1 MNKRSAAIVIVIAAI
16 VVVSGVSV
24 YLFYGSSGKTGS
36 GTGSGTVTLK
46 EDGSSLLYPAF
57 NVWAGNY
64 TAATVKP
71 APGGSSKGISD
82 AENGVVNIGGSD
94 AYLSSPRT
102 GVMNIPILIS
112 YQDICYNIPGLSPS
126 VHLNLTGGII
136 AGIYMGTITSW
147 NNSLIKQYNPGVS
160 LPNHPIV
167 PVHRSDGSGDTFMFT
182 SFLSKAN
189 ATWNS
194 KVGTSTQPNWPTGV
208 NYLEG
213 DGNTGIIAKVSG
225 TSYSIGYIAA
235 TYNSTIVKDKFG
247 VAHLQN
253 KAGNFVAPTVGNVK
267 AAAANYLSSIPASG
281 TIALQ
286 YAPGASSYPI
296 ADMEYVIVKVQQT
309 NSQTAQ
315 ALQAFLAWIMNSTS
329 GGSQAKFLEPLN
341 LAPLPGNVVQGISMK
356 LVDKITG

>member
-1 MNKRSAAIVIVIAAI
+1 MNKRNAAIVIVIAAI
-16 VVVSGVSV
+16 VVVSGISV
-24 YLFYGSSGKTGS
+24 YLYYGSSGSTGKTP
-36 GTGSGTVTLK
+36 VTLK

-64 TAATVKP
+64 TAATIKP

-82 AENGVVNIGGSD
+82 AQNGVVNLGGSD
-94 AYLSSPRT
+94 AYLPSPVS

-112 YQDICYNIPGLSPS
+112 YQDICYNIPGLSSS

-147 NNSLIKQYNPGVS
+147 NNSLIQNANPGVS
-160 LPNHPIV
+160 LPSNAIV

-182 SFLSKAN
+182 SFLSKSN
-189 ATWNS
+189 STWNT

-247 VAHLQN
+247 VAYLQN
-253 KAGNFVAPTVGNVK
+253 AAGNYVAPTVSNVK
-267 AAAANYLSSIPASG
+267 AAAANYLNSIPASG

-286 YAPGASSYPI
+286 YAPGANSYPI

-309 NSQTAQ
+309 DTQTAQ

-329 GGSQAKFLEPLN
+329 GGSQAKFLAPLN
-341 LAPLPGNVVQGISMK
+341 LAPLPSNVVQGISMK
-356 LVDKITG
+356 LVDQITG